1 VSDRK
6 VGMPPALG
14 APYGSL
20 CGLKVVENPN
30 LVYYE
35 QVKRTWR
42 ERLRSKPWRAYKEV
56 AKPDPN
62 FYTSSGTIFAHP
74 ATVKSLRHALNAQQ
88 GDPYKEFGNAR
99 D

>member
-14 APYGSL
+14 APYGTIFD
-20 CGLKVVENPN
+20 LKVIENSN

-35 QVKRTWR
+35 KVKRTWR

-56 AKPDPN
+56 AKPDPML
-62 FYTSSGTIFAHP
+62 YPSQRLGVIVGHP
-74 ATVKSLRHALNAQQ
+74 ATIKNLRHALNAQQ
-88 GDPYKEFGNAR
+88 GDPYKQEDR
-99 D
+99 